1 MSEAKLCGCSVPA
14 LPPCTCVSALG
25 VDVLGAVGQFND
37 RDFSAASFRQLQPVL
52 PQRPL
57 DVQPDVTYFVNDV
70 SREAQGVRVD
80 GCGYDPHSLR
90 VQPAWW
96 H

>member
-1 MSEAKLCGCSVPA
+1 
-14 LPPCTCVSALG
+14 VSASG

-57 DVQPDVTYFVNDV
+57 DVQPDVTYFVNGV

-80 GCGYDPHSLR
+80 GFVHNRYNLR
-90 VQPAWW
+90 FQAAWS